1 MKQRVLTGVVLLLIL
16 IAVFLAREFSSYV
29 FDIFILTICFFA
41 SYESS
46 RLFRKMGLYNSWII
60 AMIYPILSYICILVS
75 LLNKLPFYYA
85 IILQVALIL
94 LIIAISYFIFLI
106 FKKQS
111 QNELKT
117 RSLKISLSHYA
128 FNKSVHTCFA
138 MLYPSILL
146 LLLTLLNHISLMY
159 PSLNIENLDKLSF
172 FALLI
177 AFLIPILT
185 DTFGMIV
192 GSLFK
197 GKKLCEKI
205 SPNKTI
211 SGAIGGIVLSVLVM
225 ACVFV
230 IFDSIAVF
238 GELFSNINLQI
249 WHILV
254 LTVFASV
261 ACECGDVFES
271 WLKRRAGVKDSGE
284 IFPAHGGILDRFDSH
299 AFNAVII
306 LLFFLVLL

>member
-1 MKQRVLTGVVLLLIL
+1 MMKQRVLTGITLLLIL
-16 IAVFLAREFSSYV
+16 VAVFLAREFSSYF
-29 FDIFILTICFFA
+29 FDAFILLVCFLG

-46 RLFRKMGLYNSWII
+46 KLFGKMGLYNSWLI
-60 AMIYPILSYICILVS
+60 AMIYPILAYACILIS
-75 LLNKLPFYYA
+75 LLCKLAYYYA
-85 IILQVALIL
+85 IIIQIALIL
-94 LIIAISYFIFLI
+94 LVIVVSYLIFLLS
-106 FKKQS
+106 KKKS
-111 QNELKT
+111 QNEIKI
-117 RSLKISLSHYA
+117 RNLKISLSNFA

-138 MLYPSILL
+138 MLYPTIFL

-159 PSLNIENLDKLSF
+159 PNLNGLDKLSF
-172 FALLI
+172 FALFI

-205 SPNKTI
+205 SPKKTI
-211 SGAIGGIVLSVLVM
+211 SGAVGGVVLSVLIM

-230 IFDSIAVF
+230 IFDATAVF
-238 GELFSNINLQI
+238 GELFSTINLQI

-254 LTVFASV
+254 LTLLASI
-261 ACECGDVFES
+261 ACECGDIFES

-306 LLFFLVLL
+306 LLFFVIML